1 MYITRTAN
9 AGVLLELDGCKILLD
24 GVCQEVV
31 PYLATPDSVKQM
43 LYKSCPDLVAVT
55 HRHEDHC
62 DLGFEQWFYSKTGKA
77 VMEPET
83 GEAHCQCSGVSI
95 TAVPSRHIG
104 KQDCSHVSYI
114 IEGSSCIWF
123 MGDAAPTQWKNRTDL
138 PKPDVLIAPYAYA
151 NTGASWSLVQSLSPK
166 TVILVHLPLPEKDI
180 YGLRQA
186 VLQTVEQERNIS
198 VLIPNV
204 GEILKLDI

>member
-43 LYKSCPDLVAVT
+43 LYKTCPDLVAVT

-62 DLGFEQWFYSKTGKA
+62 DLGFEQWYCSETGKT
-77 VMEPET
+77 VMCPEA
-83 GEAHCQCSGVSI
+83 GNAYCQCNGVSI

-104 KQDCSHVSYI
+104 KQDCGHVSYI

-123 MGDAAPTQWKNRTDL
+123 MGDAAPAQWKNRTDL

-151 NTGASWSLVQSLSPK
+151 NTSASWSLVQSLAPQA
-166 TVILVHLPLPEKDI
+166 VILLHLPPLENDI
-180 YGLRQA
+180 YGLNQA
-186 VLQTVEQERNIS
+186 VMQTVEQEHNIS
-198 VLIPNV
+198 VFIPKLEEN
-204 GEILKLDI
+204 LKLDI